1 MRWAGLHKPEWVGQV
16 LGWVGVWLVALAEMG
31 SGGQAGVSYQSHK
44 DDPGRGNS
52 KSKMG
57 REVVLLCCKKTEEAS
72 EVGAKGGR
80 RSQVTWVHE
89 FGELRP
95 TSELSVII
103 KA

>member
-1 MRWAGLHKPEWVGQV
+1 MGQV
-16 LGWVGVWLVALAEMG
+16 LGVGSVALAEMG
-31 SGGQAGVSYQSHK
+31 SWGAGVGEASYQSHK

-52 KSKMG
+52 KRKMG
-57 REVVLLCCKKTEEAS
+57 GKVVLLCCRKTEEAS
-72 EVGAKGGR
+72 EVGAEGRR

-95 TSELSVII
+95 TSELSMMI